1 MSDRK
6 VAASSSWSEGYLDH
20 IRGSGGFGPVSTS
33 SWAWAAG
40 VARRGARRNM
50 AEVQP
55 RDASRAPTVRWA
67 SGTSGAAVKSDSA
80 GRRKRERME
89 EKTQDQPAASRG
101 KYLRKLKIPRF
112 ARPKRKPAAAQG
124 RDPSTATPLTF
135 GEMLDQKLFAEAS
148 RLLISREDRLFSRGS
163 EEPGTGALWP
173 PPGTNGDS
181 GGGEEEEEEEKEEE
195 DEEDV
200 LQKDL
205 EALLV
210 HVWMAIHSTFT
221 SPSSTSPSSTSSSSS
236 QEDLQLLQS
245 AVSVIH
251 QQEVQDRCWK
261 EQGKEEEERGGGGS
275 DDDKGGTGGG
285 GGGEGGVGGGG
296 GDEGGA
302 RLPVWRPLGC
312 LETHRKLL
320 ATMVES
326 RLKHAPVD
334 DGEASKLSSAAKKE
348 LCGVGRR
355 LKEDLLVVARKVSR
369 CYPEELGIPKLY
381 ANLYHH
387 AFARRM
393 TELARSRLGIDEC
406 IYLLLWVND
415 YYPNEILKHEELQ
428 AVFASAELGPLV
440 PQDELQRLE
449 DQYLTHK
456 EGQVGGWLGSVLA
469 IEQKRWQRGPEKVD
483 HYWFSP
489 LAVDTLQVVNR
500 VVSEARSIL
509 SDQTKVQ
516 RFTAQL
522 QPFLT
527 SYRKALEDFAR
538 RKHDN
543 SPAVVKANL
552 VCIQQFRSFLEKE
565 EDFLSGD
572 QKVGLES
579 SVRALEDL
587 GYSALTCPIH
597 LEIKAH
603 YRLLWSGSWLARAG
617 WVLDGLLESLDRQL
631 YFFTDLNPACRELLL
646 GRLHEEFLVEYVR
659 RMMKGKVMMRSKE
672 EQEEAATLLCDHS
685 NKIHAFF
692 SEQGSSRVE
701 LLPLL
706 TRISELLR
714 LQDRESLKLEVAAM
728 ATHYPDLRSSHVSAL
743 MSLKNKSAAD
753 IHIIIRSLQA
763 TRPQLPSTNHSA
775 TNHSAFFSRV
785 PVKWINKMKS
795 NTFGI

>member
-1 MSDRK
+1 
-6 VAASSSWSEGYLDH
+6 
-20 IRGSGGFGPVSTS
+20 
-33 SWAWAAG
+33 
-40 VARRGARRNM
+40 
-50 AEVQP
+50 
-55 RDASRAPTVRWA
+55 
-67 SGTSGAAVKSDSA
+67 
-80 GRRKRERME
+80 ME
-89 EKTQDQPAASRG
+89 KETQDQPAASRG
-101 KYLRKLKIPRF
+101 KYLRRLRIPRF
-112 ARPKRKPAAAQG
+112 ARPKRKPAAAEG
-124 RDPSTATPLTF
+124 RDPSTGVSNVRAAGQNRPAKGSNPAHWMTLQRGVYVEKPANPLSGTSPATPLTF
-135 GEMLDQKLFAEAS
+135 GEMLDQKLFVEAS

-173 PPGTNGDS
+173 PPGTHGDS
-181 GGGEEEEEEEKEEE
+181 GGGEEEGGKEEEEE
-195 DEEDV
+195 DEDDV

-221 SPSSTSPSSTSSSSS
+221 SPSSTSPSSTSSSSPSSSSS

-251 QQEVQDRCWK
+251 QQEAQDRCWK
-261 EQGKEEEERGGGGS
+261 EQEKEEEERGGGGS
-275 DDDKGGTGGG
+275 DDGEGGTGA
-285 GGGEGGVGGGG
+285 GGEGGVGGGG

-326 RLKHAPVD
+326 RLNRAPVD
-334 DGEASKLSSAAKKE
+334 DGEASKLSSAAKRE

-355 LKEDLLVVARKVSR
+355 LKEDLLVVARKVSH
-369 CYPEELGIPKLY
+369 CYPEELGVPKLY

-393 TELARSRLGIDEC
+393 TELAQSRLGIDEC

-543 SPAVVKANL
+543 SPAVMKANL

-617 WVLDGLLESLDRQL
+617 WVLDGLLESLDREL

-685 NKIHAFF
+685 NKIQAFF

-701 LLPLL
+701 LLHLL

-728 ATHYPDLRSSHVSAL
+728 ATHYPDLR
-743 MSLKNKSAAD
+743 
-753 IHIIIRSLQA
+753 
-763 TRPQLPSTNHSA
+763 
-775 TNHSAFFSRV
+775 
-785 PVKWINKMKS
+785 
-795 NTFGI
+795 